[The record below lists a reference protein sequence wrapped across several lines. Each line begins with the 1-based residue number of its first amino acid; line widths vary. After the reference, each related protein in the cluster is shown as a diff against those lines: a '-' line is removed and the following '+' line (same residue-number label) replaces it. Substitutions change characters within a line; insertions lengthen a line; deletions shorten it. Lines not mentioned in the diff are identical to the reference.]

1 MTLVVFWQF
10 LFMATLIGS
19 ASYALTMGGWPE
31 RTGALI
37 TVLATVLTVIANM
50 TLAPKWHGINRG
62 GLMVDLLVL
71 ASFVNLSLL
80 CDRFWPIW
88 AASFQIPI
96 VAIDFAPAIIN
107 ASGAALSN
115 AQAFW
120 CYPTFVALILG
131 TRSHQLRRRERLAGP
146 S

>member
-1 MTLVVFWQF
+1 MTLIIFWQF
-10 LFMATLIGS
+10 FFVASLIGS
-19 ASYALTMGGWPE
+19 ASYALVMGGWPE
-31 RTGALI
+31 RTGAII

-50 TLAPKWHGINRG
+50 TLAPKWHSIDRG
-62 GLMVDLLVL
+62 ALLVDILVL

-96 VAIDFAPAIIN
+96 VAIDFAPALTEV
-107 ASGAALSN
+107 STTALSN
-115 AQAFW
+115 AQVFW
-120 CYPTFVALILG
+120 CYPTFVSLIVG
-131 TRSHQLRRRERLAGP
+131 TRAYQLRRRERIAGT

>member
-1 MTLVVFWQF
+1 MTLIMFWQF
-10 LFMATLIGS
+10 FFVASLIGS

-31 RTGALI
+31 RTGAII

-50 TLAPKWHGINRG
+50 TLAPKWHSIDRG
-62 GLMVDLLVL
+62 ALMVDILVL

-96 VAIDFAPAIIN
+96 VAIDFAPALTDV
-107 ASGAALSN
+107 STAALSN
-115 AQAFW
+115 AQVFW
-120 CYPTFVALILG
+120 CYPTFLSLIVG
-131 TRSHQLRRRERLAGP
+131 TRSFQLRRRERIAGT